1 MSDHPSSPVKKRVP
15 LTKVRKIEEEEEE
28 EEDLV
33 DTSRRDR
40 MFSML
45 GIAPRTGS
53 IERKRAALTSV
64 PSGSSR
70 SCFNSNLTRTPS
82 PPLPSRS
89 PSPQPESPPE
99 LSGKSARHLRKLEK
113 ALAKCAEN
121 IKKFEEAPIDWENE
135 DDSNFIMADKLKK
148 RFMEIYGRIAE
159 YKKSTVSID
168 RKKDKKFVFHDS
180 KYPDISKKIEKLV
193 NRTKEFPDFTDIK
206 SQIETVNITKRLRLT
221 DQQIHTEADRIFV
234 AVGRKLKMRRFD
246 DDADSMYSYLQEGE
260 VDPAAGDQDLQSKL
274 NKQGKAAKQKLDKV
288 FEEFV
293 ERQDKGA
300 TVEDSSDGVNSDENS
315 DEEDGVEEECEV
327 DDESENEGYDS
338 EEVEEYEKNLAAY
351 DEMVGAGS
359 SADNNDGVS
368 DEEEELD
375 EVPRKRKHKSEIK
388 YIEDIDL
395 GSEESE
401 DEVEMIEL
409 DGGEHE
415 EDEEEDDNDVQVTE
429 SSHQR
434 TGKERRS
441 SGSLKGLL
449 DSDNDDCDIN
459 LEKSM

>member
-1 MSDHPSSPVKKRVP
+1 M
-15 LTKVRKIEEEEEE
+15 
-28 EEDLV
+28 

-70 SCFNSNLTRTPS
+70 SCFNSNFTRTPS

-260 VDPAAGDQDLQSKL
+260 VDPAVGDQDLQSKL

-300 TVEDSSDGVNSDENS
+300 TVEDSSDDVNSDENS

-359 SADNNDGVS
+359 SADNDDVVS

-388 YIEDIDL
+388 NIEDIDL

-415 EDEEEDDNDVQVTE
+415 EDEEEHDNEVQVTE